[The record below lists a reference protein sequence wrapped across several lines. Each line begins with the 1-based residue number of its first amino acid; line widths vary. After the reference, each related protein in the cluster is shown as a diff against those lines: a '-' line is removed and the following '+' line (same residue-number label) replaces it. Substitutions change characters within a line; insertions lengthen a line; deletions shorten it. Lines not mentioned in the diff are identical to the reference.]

1 MQLLIIGMAIFVGI
15 HLIPSAPNFKAS
27 LLGRFGEDGY
37 KRIYSLLALAGLGM
51 IIYGKAVASYNPVW
65 YPPIWSRHLVWA
77 MMLPALI
84 LIVAANVPGN
94 VKRLTPHPMM
104 WAVSI
109 WAIAHLAA
117 NGDKASII
125 LFAPLLAFAAI
136 HIVSANSRGA
146 QVQSEKLPLT
156 ADLKVVIIG
165 IAVYVVLLFAHPFLF
180 KVSAL

>member
-1 MQLLIIGMAIFVGI
+1 MQILIVGMMIFVAI
-15 HLIPSAPNFKAS
+15 HLIPSAPKLRAS
-27 LLGRFGEDGY
+27 LLGKFGENGY
-37 KRIYSLLALAGLGM
+37 KGVYSLLALAGLGM
-51 IIYGKAVASYNPVW
+51 IIYGKAIASYDPVW
-65 YPPIWSRHLVWA
+65 YPPVWSRHLVWA

-109 WAIAHLAA
+109 WAVAHLAA

-125 LFAPLLAFAAI
+125 LFAPLLAFAVI
-136 HIVSANSRGA
+136 HIISDNRRGA
-146 QVQSEKLPLT
+146 CVQSEKLPLA
-156 ADLKVVIIG
+156 ADLKVVVIG
-165 IAVYVVLLFAHPFLF
+165 VAAYGIFLFAHPFLF

>member
-1 MQLLIIGMAIFVGI
+1 MQLLIIGMTVFVAI
-15 HLIPSAPNFKAS
+15 HLIPSAPNLRAS
-27 LLGRFGEDGY
+27 LLGKLGENGY
-37 KRIYSLLALAGLGM
+37 KGIYSLLALAGLGM
-51 IIYGKAVASYNPVW
+51 IIYGKAIASYDPVW
-65 YPPIWSRHLVWA
+65 YPPAWSRHLVWA

-109 WAIAHLAA
+109 WAIAHLMA

-146 QVQSEKLPLT
+146 QVQSEKLPLA

-165 IAVYVVLLFAHPFLF
+165 IVVYVALLFAHPYLF

>member
-1 MQLLIIGMAIFVGI
+1 MLVLTIGMAIFVAI
-15 HLIPSAPNFKAS
+15 HLIPSAPNLRAS
-27 LLGRFGEDGY
+27 LLGKFGENGY
-37 KRIYSLLALAGLGM
+37 KGIYSLLALAGLGM
-51 IIYGKAVASYNPVW
+51 IIYGKAIASYDPVW
-65 YPPIWSRHLVWA
+65 NPPVWSRHLVWT

-109 WAIAHLAA
+109 WAIAHLVA

-125 LFAPLLAFAAI
+125 LFAPLLAFALI
-136 HIVSANSRGA
+136 HIVSANRRGA
-146 QVQSEKLPLT
+146 SVQSEKLPLA
-156 ADLKVVIIG
+156 ADLKIVGIG
-165 IAVYVVLLFAHPFLF
+165 VAVYVILLFAHPFLF